1 MCSIFD
7 KLMGRIGVTREPV
20 SRGSSKKFFFTLLC
34 IIFIFHEKGT
44 PFVFLLLT
52 NGAPFTYLV

>member
-7 KLMGRIGVTREPV
+7 KLMGRIGVTGEPV
-20 SRGSSKKFFFTLLC
+20 SREGSKKFTLLC

-44 PFVFLLLT
+44 PFVFFLLT
-52 NGAPFTYLV
+52 NGTPFTYLV

>member
-1 MCSIFD
+1 MSSIFD

-20 SRGSSKKFFFTLLC
+20 SRGGAQQSFFTLLC
-34 IIFIFHEKGT
+34 IICHEKGT

-52 NGAPFTYLV
+52 NGTPFTYLV